1 MINID
6 ESKQIYK
13 SGEVDDA
20 KASVID
26 AVNVDP
32 SRMMALTDGI
42 FGMVMTLLI
51 FSIEVP
57 DINFCKLHSFQYFPR
72 NINYQQ

>member
-13 SGEVDDA
+13 PGEVDDA

-42 FGMVMTLLI
+42 FGMVMDLI
-51 FSIEVP
+51 NI
-57 DINFCKLHSFQYFPR
+57 QY
-72 NINYQQ
+72 

>member
-13 SGEVDDA
+13 PGEVDDA

-42 FGMVMTLLI
+42 FGMVMDLINIQYWSSRYKLLQI
-51 FSIEVP
+51 T
-57 DINFCKLHSFQYFPR
+57 
-72 NINYQQ
+72 

>member
-13 SGEVDDA
+13 LGEVDDA

-42 FGMVMTLLI
+42 FGMVMDLI
-51 FSIEVP
+51 NI
-57 DINFCKLHSFQYFPR
+57 QY
-72 NINYQQ
+72 